1 MPEKETGIIPIE
13 KCPVITISREYGAL
27 GRTLAAK
34 LSERLGIPYYDRDF
48 VKKTA
53 EESGYAVEDVE
64 HEGEELSTS
73 GRMLNKILNS
83 AVSYSSSYDGIYK
96 AQKKVVL
103 QLAQDPYIIVG
114 RCADHILREEG
125 KNVFCVYLYASVKD
139 RLDHVAELAENG
151 TMSIEKYIEKRDKL
165 RKTYYKQ
172 YTGHEMGNANNYNIC
187 FDTGRINAETCA
199 DIIIDI
205 LSREQ

>member
-103 QLAQDPYIIVG
+103 QLAQDPCIIVG

-187 FDTGRINAETCA
+187 FDTGRINAEPCA

>member
-1 MPEKETGIIPIE
+1 M
-13 KCPVITISREYGAL
+13 
-27 GRTLAAK
+27 
-34 LSERLGIPYYDRDF
+34 
-48 VKKTA
+48 
-53 EESGYAVEDVE
+53 
-64 HEGEELSTS
+64 
-73 GRMLNKILNS
+73 
-83 AVSYSSSYDGIYK
+83 
-96 AQKKVVL
+96 L
-103 QLAQDPYIIVG
+103 QLAQNPCIIVG

>member
-103 QLAQDPYIIVG
+103 QLAQNPCIIVG

>member
-103 QLAQDPYIIVG
+103 QLAQDPCIIVG

-125 KNVFCVYLYASVKD
+125 KDVFCVYLYASVKD
-139 RLDHVAELAENG
+139 RIDHVTELAENG

-165 RKTYYKQ
+165 RKTYYIQ
-172 YTGHEMGNANNYNIC
+172 FTGHEMGNANNYNIC

-199 DIIIDI
+199 DVIIDI

>member
-103 QLAQDPYIIVG
+103 QLAQDPCIIVG

-139 RLDHVAELAENG
+139 RLDHVAERAENG
-151 TMSIEKYIEKRDKL
+151 TMNIEKYIEKRDKL

>member
-103 QLAQDPYIIVG
+103 QLAQDPCIIVG

>member
-64 HEGEELSTS
+64 HEGEELSGS
-73 GRMLNKILNS
+73 SRVLNKILNS

-103 QLAQDPYIIVG
+103 QLAQNPCIIVG

-172 YTGHEMGNANNYNIC
+172 YTVHEMGNANNYNIC

>member
-34 LSERLGIPYYDRDF
+34 LSERVGIPYYDRDF

-103 QLAQDPYIIVG
+103 QLAQDPCIIVG

>member
-103 QLAQDPYIIVG
+103 QLAQDPCIIVG

-151 TMSIEKYIEKRDKL
+151 TMSIEKHLL
-165 RKTYYKQ
+165 RYRTHQ
-172 YTGHEMGNANNYNIC
+172 CRNLC
-187 FDTGRINAETCA
+187 
-199 DIIIDI
+199 
-205 LSREQ
+205 